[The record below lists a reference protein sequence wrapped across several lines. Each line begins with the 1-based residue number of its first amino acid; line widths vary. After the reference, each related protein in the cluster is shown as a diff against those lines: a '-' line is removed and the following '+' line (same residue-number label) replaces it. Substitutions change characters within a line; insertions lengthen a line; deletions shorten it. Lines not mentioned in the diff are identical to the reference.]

1 MDSQQS
7 IVIES
12 LKFVIIFDCLKFLLI
27 KQCSFCIMSQLVII
41 IGKQNFFIAQIYN
54 NKSIITNTKL
64 CELFKDRQKNY

>member
-12 LKFVIIFDCLKFLLI
+12 LKFVIIFDCLKILLI

-41 IGKQNFFIAQIYN
+41 IGKQNLFIAQIYN